1 MTFKIENYASS
12 AISAAFYGKDL
23 KIESADFFDEL
34 RDDAADQ
41 IGTEAD
47 NACTY
52 YAQCMEIIQRYESE
66 YGDQAADMS
75 DPGAEFKASDWQKAM
90 VAYAYGIAHCA
101 IGGAVNESIDE
112 LVEAYEL
119 LVAEVPDDVEVPVTL
134 DSDCPHGWAAH
145 DRETAEGVMIWH
157 RLEGEV
163 EARSIHCGGFYLTA
177 TWTPARA

>member
-23 KIESADFFDEL
+23 KIESTDFFDEL
-34 RDDAADQ
+34 RDDAMDQ

-52 YAQCMEIIQRYESE
+52 YAQCMEIIQRYERD
-66 YGDQAADMS
+66 YGDQAEDFSRGQKFEA
-75 DPGAEFKASDWQKAM
+75 ADWQKAM
-90 VAYAYGIAHCA
+90 VSYAHGIAYCA
-101 IGGAVNESIDE
+101 ISAAVNESIDE
-112 LVEAYEL
+112 MVEAYEN
-119 LVAEVPDDVEVPVTL
+119 LVSEIPDDVEVPVTL
-134 DSDCPHGWAAH
+134 ESDCPHGWAAH

-163 EARSIHCGGFYLTA
+163 EARSIRCGDSYLTA